1 MKNTEDIIPLYFSD
15 AGISYPYDVYENKN
29 EIIKLIKNGK

>member
-1 MKNTEDIIPLYFSD
+1 VGFLGNFFVKLGFIRLIGEET
-15 AGISYPYDVYENKN
+15 DVYENKN